1 MRRQRRSRTDAI
13 PRIRLE
19 LYFVVE
25 HKSRHMLL
33 HRASDSPRV
42 PVMLRSGGTFLFSS
56 PCCDEFK
63 SSDSVPIRCGTCSTD
78 LLVSRHCADSYAC
91 VHPYACTYGAI
102 V

>member
-1 MRRQRRSRTDAI
+1 MQVRRQRRSRTDAI

-42 PVMLRSGGTFLFSS
+42 PVMLRSGGTFLSEGPLTGFN
-56 PCCDEFK
+56 
-63 SSDSVPIRCGTCSTD
+63 SVLLIR
-78 LLVSRHCADSYAC
+78 
-91 VHPYACTYGAI
+91 I
-102 V
+102 N

>member
-42 PVMLRSGGTFLFSS
+42 PVTLRSGGAFLSLS
-56 PCCDEFK
+56 PAVMSLKAQILCQ
-63 SSDSVPIRCGTCSTD
+63 SVVAPAAQIC
-78 LLVSRHCADSYAC
+78 
-91 VHPYACTYGAI
+91 
-102 V
+102 